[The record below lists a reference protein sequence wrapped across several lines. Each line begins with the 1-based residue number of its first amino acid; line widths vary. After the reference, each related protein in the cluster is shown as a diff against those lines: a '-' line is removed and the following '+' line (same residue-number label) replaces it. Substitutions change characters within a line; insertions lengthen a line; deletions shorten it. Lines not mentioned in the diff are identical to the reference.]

1 MWRFIVGLLATVGT
15 LTLLGI
21 GGCAAFLATGSFSTT
36 KPLPQNVVLSLDL
49 RDVPSESTG
58 GGLLGGELFGGKRDI
73 LETVQLLW
81 QAADD
86 PRVVGMFVDIG
97 DESAGLGRVQ
107 ELRQAIAHFRGK
119 GKFAIGFAESLGSG
133 GTHFSD
139 YYLASALEQIWL
151 QPSGGF
157 AVAGLAIETPF
168 LKDGLDRLGVRVE
181 GGKRWEYKS
190 APDSFTDTAYPRP
203 ARENLQQLLDSLY
216 GQFVTDV
223 ARERHLEPTKVRQ
236 LIDSVP
242 FDSEK
247 AQQERLVD
255 RIGYRND
262 ALDEMTTRAGK
273 NRTLATLAEYANDP
287 ARPRPRGDTVALV
300 RITGAIVSGSPN
312 RGPLDDD
319 NMATSEDVVDALDQ
333 AASAKEVK
341 AIVLRID
348 SPGGTYPA
356 ADAIADAVGRAR
368 SGGKPVIVSMGDVAA
383 SGGYM
388 AAMRG
393 DVIVAQPTTITASI
407 GVFGIWPVANGLLTS
422 LGVNVDRLSV
432 GTNAGMYSVFQP
444 PTAAQRAAISR
455 QLDEIYA
462 DFTRQVSEARKLDGN
477 RLDAAA
483 RGRVFSGIDAKK
495 MGLVDELGGLQ
506 LALNIAKAKAG
517 IDESRQIELHTYPPD
532 SDRWQKVMDR
542 LLRLAG
548 IDAEGPTVRAP
559 REVRDTLARFGIVAR
574 PGNVRL
580 PPLPPLWR

>member
-21 GGCAAFLATGSFSTT
+21 GGCAAFLASAPFTT
-36 KPLPQNVVLSLDL
+36 KPLPQNLVLSLDL

-58 GGLLGGELFGGKRDI
+58 SSLLGGDLFGAKRDI
-73 LETVQLLW
+73 VETVQLLW

-119 GKFAIGFAESLGSG
+119 GKFALGFADSLGSG

-168 LKDGLDRLGVRVE
+168 LKDGLDRLGIRVE
-181 GGKRWEYKS
+181 GGKRYEYKS
-190 APDSFTDTAYPRP
+190 APDSFTDTAYPPP

-216 GQFVTDV
+216 GQFVSDV
-223 ARERHLEPTKVRQ
+223 ARERHLEPAKVRQ

-247 AQQERLVD
+247 AREEKLVD
-255 RIGYRND
+255 RIGYRAD
-262 ALDEMTTRAGK
+262 ALDEVTTRAGK
-273 NRTLATLAEYANDP
+273 NRTLVTMSDYANDP
-287 ARPRPRGDTVALV
+287 GRPKPRGETLALV
-300 RITGAIVSGSPN
+300 RITGAIMSGSPT

-319 NMATSEDVVDALDQ
+319 NVATAEDVVDALDQ
-333 AASAKEVK
+333 AALAKDVK

-356 ADAIADAVGRAR
+356 SDAIADAVGRAR
-368 SGGKPVIVSMGDVAA
+368 SAGKPVIVSMADVAA
-383 SGGYM
+383 SGGYL
-388 AAMRG
+388 AALRA

-407 GVFGIWPVANGLLTS
+407 GVFGVWPVATGLLAS
-422 LGVNVDRLSV
+422 LGVNVERLSV

-444 PTAAQRAAISR
+444 PTAAQRVAISR

-462 DFTRQVSEARKLDGN
+462 DFTRQVGEARKLEGS

-495 MGLVDELGGLQ
+495 AGLIDELGGLQ
-506 LALNIAKAKAG
+506 LALNLAKAKGG
-517 IDESRQIELHTYPPD
+517 IDEARQVELRAYPPE
-532 SDRWQKVMDR
+532 SDRWQKVVER

-548 IDAEGPTVRAP
+548 IDAQGPTVRAP

>member
-21 GGCAAFLATGSFSTT
+21 GGCAAFLASAPFTT
-36 KPLPQNVVLSLDL
+36 KALPGNVVLSLDL

-58 GGLLGGELFGGKRDI
+58 GGLLGGDLFGGKRDI
-73 LETVQLLW
+73 VDTVQLLW

-139 YYLASALEQIWL
+139 YYLASALEQVWL

-168 LKDGLDRLGVRVE
+168 IKDGLDRLGVKVE
-181 GGKRWEYKS
+181 GGKRYEYKS
-190 APDSFTDTAYPRP
+190 APDTFLDTAYPPP

-216 GQFVTDV
+216 GQFVSDV
-223 ARERHLEPTKVRQ
+223 GRERSIEPAKLRQ

-247 AQQERLVD
+247 ARQERLVD
-255 RIGYRND
+255 RIGYRAD
-262 ALDEMTTRAGK
+262 ALDEVTTRAGK
-273 NRTLATLAEYANDP
+273 SRTLVTLADYANDP
-287 ARPRPRGDTVALV
+287 SRPKPRGDTVALV
-300 RITGAIVSGSPN
+300 RITGAIMSGSPN

-319 NMATSEDVVDALDQ
+319 NIATSEDIVDALDQ

-368 SGGKPVIVSMGDVAA
+368 SAGKPVIVSMGDVAA

-388 AAMRG
+388 AAMRA

-407 GVFGIWPVANGLLTS
+407 GVFGIWPVATGLLAS
-422 LGVNVDRLSV
+422 LGVNVERLSV

-444 PTAAQRAAISR
+444 PTTAQRAAIQR

-462 DFTRQVSEARKLDGN
+462 DFTRQVGEARKLEGG

-495 MGLVDELGGLQ
+495 AGLIDELGGLQ
-506 LALNIAKAKAG
+506 LALSIAKAKGG
-517 IDESRQIELHTYPPD
+517 IDESRQVELRAYPPD

-548 IDAEGPTVRAP
+548 IDAQGPTVRVP
-559 REVRDTLARFGIVAR
+559 REVRETLARFGIVAR

>member
-21 GGCAAFLATGSFSTT
+21 GGCAAYLASGPFTA
-36 KPLPQNVVLSLDL
+36 KALPQNVVLTVDL
-49 RDVPSESTG
+49 RDVPSESTSSN
-58 GGLLGGELFGGKRDI
+58 LLGGDLFGGKRDI
-73 LETVQLLW
+73 VETVQLLW

-86 PRVVGMFVDIG
+86 PRIVGMFVDIG

-119 GKFAIGFAESLGSG
+119 GKFALGFAESLGSG

-168 LKDGLDRLGVRVE
+168 IKDGLDRLGVRVE
-181 GGKRWEYKS
+181 GGKRYEYKS
-190 APDSFTDTAYPRP
+190 APDTFTDTAYPPP

-216 GQFVTDV
+216 GQFVSDV
-223 ARERHLEPTKVRQ
+223 ARERHLEPAKVRQ

-247 AQQERLVD
+247 ARQEKLVD
-255 RIGYRND
+255 RVGYRAD
-262 ALDEMTTRAGK
+262 ALDEVTTRAGK
-273 NRTLATLAEYANDP
+273 SRTLVTLAEYANDP
-287 ARPRPRGDTVALV
+287 SRPKPRGETVALV
-300 RITGAIVSGSPN
+300 RITGAIVSGSPS

-319 NMATSEDVVDALDQ
+319 NIATAEDVVDALDQ

-368 SGGKPVIVSMGDVAA
+368 SAGKPVIVSMGDVAA
-383 SGGYM
+383 SGGYL
-388 AAMRG
+388 AALRA

-407 GVFGIWPVANGLLTS
+407 GVFGIWPVATGLLAS
-422 LGVNVDRLSV
+422 LGVNVERLSV
-432 GTNAGMYSVFQP
+432 GTNAGMYSLFQP
-444 PTAAQRAAISR
+444 PTAAQRTAIQR

-462 DFTRQVSEARKLDGN
+462 DFTRQVGEARKLEGN
-477 RLDAAA
+477 RLDSAA

-495 MGLVDELGGLQ
+495 AGLIDELGGLQ
-506 LALNIAKAKAG
+506 LALNIAKAKGG
-517 IDESRQIELHTYPPD
+517 IDESRQVELRSYPPD
-532 SDRWQKVMDR
+532 SDRWQKVVDR

-548 IDAEGPTVRAP
+548 IDAAGPTVRAP